1 MSKSLQ
7 SPVGVTFTIK
17 METDKAFIVE
27 DLQIMGKPY
36 ISSTNLP
43 KMYVDNAKT
52 DKNGVTTADV
62 ESQFIAQRYDE
73 LYSEDAKINAQKLLS
88 KKFSSAEVE
97 AMPWDQLT
105 NTRLQRHESKAGVF
119 HHLQLYQFNK
129 GDSTMNRTTNM
140 INK

>member
-36 ISSTNLP
+36 ISSTNIP

-52 DKNGVTTADV
+52 DKDGVTLASV
-62 ESQFIAQRYDE
+62 ESWIIEQRYDE
-73 LYSEDAKINAQKLLS
+73 LYSEDANINAQKLLS

-97 AMPWDQLT
+97 QLPWD
-105 NTRLQRHESKAGVF
+105 
-119 HHLQLYQFNK
+119 
-129 GDSTMNRTTNM
+129 
-140 INK
+140 

>member
-43 KMYVDNAKT
+43 KMYVDNIKT
-52 DKNGVTTADV
+52 NKDGVTTASV
-62 ESQFIAQRYDE
+62 ESWIIEQRYDE
-73 LYSEDAKINAQKLLS
+73 LYSEDANINAQKLLS
-88 KKFSSAEVE
+88 KKFSSTEVE
-97 AMPWDQLT
+97 QLPWD
-105 NTRLQRHESKAGVF
+105 
-119 HHLQLYQFNK
+119 
-129 GDSTMNRTTNM
+129 
-140 INK
+140 

>member
-7 SPVGVTFTIK
+7 SPVSVTFTIK

-52 DKNGVTTADV
+52 NKEGVTSASV
-62 ESQFIAQRYDE
+62 ESWIIEQRYDE
-73 LYSEDAKINAQKLLS
+73 LYSEDANINAQKLLS
-88 KKFSSAEVE
+88 KKFSSTEVE
-97 AMPWDQLT
+97 QLPWD
-105 NTRLQRHESKAGVF
+105 
-119 HHLQLYQFNK
+119 
-129 GDSTMNRTTNM
+129 
-140 INK
+140 